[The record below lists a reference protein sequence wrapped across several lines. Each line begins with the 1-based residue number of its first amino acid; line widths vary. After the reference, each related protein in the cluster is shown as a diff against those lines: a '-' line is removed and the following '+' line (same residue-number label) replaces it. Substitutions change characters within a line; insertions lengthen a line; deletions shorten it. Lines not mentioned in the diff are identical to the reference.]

1 MSIIYYIEIW
11 RKKNNTS
18 IRNTC
23 YFWLVHNLYGVNL
36 NWNEISWIER
46 QRQNYKTFRMSFNL
60 WIVIERMPK
69 SLTSHTSRAELNSM
83 RWIGIVCYFIGK
95 YYKSQEADQR
105 SGQHHHKKTTK
116 TKQNEKNH
124 EITVNEQYASEL
136 EIHMINIRLQM
147 CLYD

>member
-1 MSIIYYIEIW
+1 MSNIYYIEIW
-11 RKKNNTS
+11 RKENTTVP
-18 IRNTC
+18 ITC

-36 NWNEISWIER
+36 NWNETSWIER

-60 WIVIERMPK
+60 WIVIERTPK
-69 SLTSHTSRAELNSM
+69 SLTSHTSRAESNSM

-95 YYKSQEADQR
+95 YKSQEADQR

-116 TKQNEKNH
+116 TKTKTKKNH